1 MDYGILNIVM
11 YNQKVSGMV
20 SINHI
25 TLQPS
30 LVFVGPIASQYGAM
44 GFEDS
49 QSGFLLQ
56 KTIQKRLDVYCH
68 PTRSLS
74 YVLYVFV

>member
-1 MDYGILNIVM
+1 MSLLGNISISLNLKTVGTPNN
-11 YNQKVSGMV
+11 YPAVK
-20 SINHI
+20 
-25 TLQPS
+25 
-30 LVFVGPIASQYGAM
+30 FVGPIASQYGAM